1 MPELEI
7 QIQAMQQGEATA
19 EAVSAWIDTA
29 LASYGK
35 DARGLVRDA
44 VTAYLDTERQHA
56 DAPERL
62 QALATLEN
70 VFFAPNA

>member
-1 MPELEI
+1 
-7 QIQAMQQGEATA
+7 
-19 EAVSAWIDTA
+19 VSEWIDLT

-44 VTAYLDTERQHA
+44 VTAYLETERQHA

-62 QALATLEN
+62 EVLATMES
-70 VFFAPNA
+70 VFFAPGA